1 MAPNEEM
8 SAMIIMPIF
17 FAATIWIIKLWLD
30 WKRHRLKNDLQNRL
44 VEKIGN
50 IQDLNNFLQT
60 ESGDRFLNSLTVAG
74 GTAKDKLI
82 SAFSSG
88 IILSVLGVA
97 FFPLALLFADEARY
111 FNAGGIVFLALG
123 IGFLISAFVSYRIS
137 KKWGIIENG
146 NGILK
151 D

>member
-17 FAATIWIIKLWLD
+17 FAAVIWIIKLWLD

-82 SAFSSG
+82 AAFSSG

-97 FFPLALLFADEARY
+97 FFPIALFFQSEARY
-111 FNAGGIVFLALG
+111 INAGGIVFLALG
-123 IGFLISAFVSYRIS
+123 IGFLLSALVSYRIS

-146 NGILK
+146 NGMLK

>member
-1 MAPNEEM
+1 MQPNEEL
-8 SAMIIMPIF
+8 SAMIIMPVF
-17 FAATIWIIKLWLD
+17 FAACIWVVKIWLD
-30 WKRHRLKNDLQNRL
+30 WKKHRLKNDLQNKL

-74 GTAKDKLI
+74 GSARDKLL

-88 IILSVLGVA
+88 IILAVLGVSYFA
-97 FFPLALLFADEARY
+97 IALFFETEARY
-111 FNAGGIVFLALG
+111 INAGGIVILALG
-123 IGFLISAFVSYRIS
+123 IGFLISALVSYRMS

-146 NGILK
+146 NGMLK